1 VIGMSTVSIELAW
14 VYSVV
19 LLATRLSATLAMTPL
34 LSAVSMPGPVRVVF
48 VLALS
53 GVLAASLPG
62 GGPVELPSLGTVF
75 VQVFT
80 ELALGATM
88 GLGVQVGFAAFSIAG
103 RLLDVQVGYGIAQVL
118 DPMTRTQ
125 LPLLTA
131 IFAQASIVMFFLL
144 DAHHLLMRG
153 IAMGVEVFPIG
164 SPWPLQNAVP
174 AVMRHVAGLFA
185 LGLALVAPV
194 VASLLL
200 LELALAVVSRAL
212 PQANMFAVGNS
223 IKILAG
229 LVVLSIW
236 ATTSAATFNR
246 IYAQIFRSWEAMFR

>member
-1 VIGMSTVSIELAW
+1 MTTLSIDSGW
-14 VYSVV
+14 VYSLM
-19 LLATRLSATLAMTPL
+19 LLSTRLAATLAMTPL
-34 LSAVSMPGPVRVVF
+34 LSAVSMPAPVRVVF
-48 VLALS
+48 VLGLA
-53 GVLAASLPG
+53 GALAAALPG
-62 GGPVELPSLGTVF
+62 ASAIAAPSIGTAIT
-75 VQVFT
+75 QVLT

-88 GLGVQVGFAAFSIAG
+88 GLGIQVGFAAFSIAG

-118 DPMTRTQ
+118 DPMTRVQ

-131 IFAQASIVMFFLL
+131 IMTQASIVIFFLL

-153 IAMGVEVFPIG
+153 IAMGLQVFPVG
-164 SPWPLQNAVP
+164 APWPLENAVP
-174 AVMRHVAGLFA
+174 AVMAHVAGLFA

-212 PQANMFAVGNS
+212 PQANMFTIGNS

-229 LVVLSIW
+229 LAVLFAW
-236 ATTSAATFNR
+236 ATTSLAVFGR
-246 IYAQIFRSWEAMFR
+246 VYSQIFRSWEAMFR